1 MRRANTFQRRRGW
14 RAALWSGAT
23 WKHASARAARSAL
36 GRNQDATGSQARD
49 PSSYSQFVHNPEVS
63 LQPMSV
69 LHITPS
75 ERGVLEELARG
86 AETADI
92 ARRLGISEAEVESC
106 LASL

>member
-1 MRRANTFQRRRGW
+1 
-14 RAALWSGAT
+14 
-23 WKHASARAARSAL
+23 
-36 GRNQDATGSQARD
+36 
-49 PSSYSQFVHNPEVS
+49 
-63 LQPMSV
+63 MSV

-106 LASL
+106 LASLIARLGVGSRTEAISAAARRGLLMM